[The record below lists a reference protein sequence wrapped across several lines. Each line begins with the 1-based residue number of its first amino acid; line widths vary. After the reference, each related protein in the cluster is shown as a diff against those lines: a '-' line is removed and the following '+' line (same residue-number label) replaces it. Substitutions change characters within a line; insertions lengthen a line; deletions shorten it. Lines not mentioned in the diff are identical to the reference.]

1 MSEERPPSFS
11 KNEHWMNYLL
21 PVALIAGL
29 VALLS
34 IIATQPSL
42 ELEPIIPQEEW
53 LTSIAGYIIIGAEAG
68 AAIVIG
74 SAIIR
79 AVISYIRHLFDALN
93 RQIDYTE
100 RIRLR
105 LGHMLNL
112 GLEFAMGS
120 DILRLAIS
128 PSTQD
133 IIILLAIVLLRILLN
148 YFLERE
154 IRSSED
160 FCGPGN
166 YSPPLDQEK
175 QEHQNQL

>member
-1 MSEERPPSFS
+1 MSEEIPAVRR
-11 KNEHWMNYLL
+11 KNEHWMHYLL
-21 PVALIAGL
+21 PIAQIAGL

-34 IIATQPSL
+34 IVATQPSL

-53 LTSIAGYIIIGAEAG
+53 LTTIAGYIIIGAEAG
-68 AAIVIG
+68 AALVIG
-74 SAIIR
+74 TAIIR
-79 AVISYIRHLFDALN
+79 ATVSYIRHIFDPLN

-120 DILRLAIS
+120 DILRLAVS
-128 PSTQD
+128 PSTEE

-154 IRSSED
+154 IRSSAD

-166 YSPPLDQEK
+166 YVPPVNE
-175 QEHQNQL
+175 E

>member
-1 MSEERPPSFS
+1 MTDEIPSPP
-11 KNEHWMNYLL
+11 KKEEHWMSFVL

-34 IIATQPSL
+34 IVSDQPQG
-42 ELEPIIPQEEW
+42 EMRPIIPQEAW
-53 LTSIAGYIIIGAEAG
+53 LTNVVGYLIIGAEA
-68 AAIVIG
+68 AAAVVIG
-74 SAIIR
+74 TAIIR
-79 AVISYIRHLFDALN
+79 AIISYIRHLFDTLN
-93 RQIDYTE
+93 KQINYTE

-120 DILRLAIS
+120 DIMRLAVE
-128 PSTQD
+128 PSTED
-133 IIILLAIVLLRILLN
+133 IIILFAIVLLRILLN

-154 IRSSED
+154 IRSGID

-166 YSPPLDQEK
+166 YVPPLE
-175 QEHQNQL
+175 EEE